1 MEPLNVA
8 PYRLTKPHSR
18 SDRFDPRRVPGVAPP
33 ERQPRPLMTLSFSR
47 QIRGWDMRRN
57 VVNFLA
63 EDDGG
68 SGLPIS
74 CAISME
80 ALTEHFG
87 ARGTSKQ
94 ACLTAFDRW
103 RTAIE
108 QKASEK
114 HTAETAKGPILLRK
128 SDFD

>member
-1 MEPLNVA
+1 MA
-8 PYRLTKPHSR
+8 
-18 SDRFDPRRVPGVAPP
+18 
-33 ERQPRPLMTLSFSR
+33 LSFSR
-47 QIRGWDMRRN
+47 QIRGWDLRRN

-63 EDDGG
+63 EDDGEPDA
-68 SGLPIS
+68 PIA

-80 ALTEHFG
+80 ALIEHFG
-87 ARGTSKQ
+87 ARNNSKQ

-114 HTAETAKGPILLRK
+114 HAAQTAKEPILLRK

>member
-1 MEPLNVA
+1 
-8 PYRLTKPHSR
+8 
-18 SDRFDPRRVPGVAPP
+18 
-33 ERQPRPLMTLSFSR
+33 
-47 QIRGWDMRRN
+47 MRRN

-63 EDDGG
+63 EEDGEPPV
-68 SGLPIS
+68 PIA

-80 ALTEHFG
+80 ALIEHFG
-87 ARGTSKQ
+87 ARNDGKQ
-94 ACLTAFDRW
+94 ACLVAFDRW

-114 HTAETAKGPILLRK
+114 HAVNAAKGPILLRR

>member
-1 MEPLNVA
+1 
-8 PYRLTKPHSR
+8 
-18 SDRFDPRRVPGVAPP
+18 
-33 ERQPRPLMTLSFSR
+33 MTLSFTR
-47 QIRGWDMRRN
+47 QIRGWDLRRN

-63 EDDGG
+63 EDDGE
-68 SGLPIS
+68 PDVPVA

-80 ALTEHFG
+80 ALIEHFG
-87 ARGTSKQ
+87 ARDRSKQ

-108 QKASEK
+108 QKAIEKYAAQSEK
-114 HTAETAKGPILLRK
+114 VPLPILLRK

>member
-1 MEPLNVA
+1 
-8 PYRLTKPHSR
+8 
-18 SDRFDPRRVPGVAPP
+18 
-33 ERQPRPLMTLSFSR
+33 MTLSFSR
-47 QIRGWDMRRN
+47 QIRGWDLRRN

-63 EDDGG
+63 EDDGEPEV
-68 SGLPIS
+68 PIA

-80 ALTEHFG
+80 ALIEHFG
-87 ARGTSKQ
+87 ARDHSKQ

-103 RTAIE
+103 RMAIE

-114 HTAETAKGPILLRK
+114 HAAQTGKGPILLRK

>member
-1 MEPLNVA
+1 
-8 PYRLTKPHSR
+8 
-18 SDRFDPRRVPGVAPP
+18 
-33 ERQPRPLMTLSFSR
+33 MTLSFSR
-47 QIRGWDMRRN
+47 QVRGWDMRRN

-63 EDDGG
+63 EDDGE
-68 SGLPIS
+68 SVVPIA

-80 ALTEHFG
+80 ALIEHFG
-87 ARGTSKQ
+87 ARNSSKQ

-114 HTAETAKGPILLRK
+114 HAAAAVKGPILLRK